1 MQCARLDRPQGFRV
15 RIAILAIVCL
25 AAAVLQIAWTATAS
39 AATLDRVRQT
49 GKLTLG
55 YRTDAPPFS
64 HKDESGNPD
73 GYAVSLCKAVAEK
86 VKSDLSLPDL
96 AVEWVPVTGEDQ
108 FKAVQESKVDLLC
121 GAADTLANRK
131 DVDFSIPIFP
141 GGIGALL
148 RADAPAGLREVL
160 SGRPPSGPLWRG
172 YPAQILEKQVFSVVA
187 GTPSEKWLSDQL
199 YKFELTA
206 KVAPVEGYD
215 AGVQSVL
222 DRSSN
227 VFFADRSILL
237 DAAKRSASPGDLK
250 VLERQF
256 TYVPFAL
263 ALERNDADFRLVVD
277 RTLSQFFGSD
287 EFHSL
292 YVKWFGKPDE
302 NAAMFF
308 RLSTLS
314 E

>member
-1 MQCARLDRPQGFRV
+1 MQCARLDRPHGFRV
-15 RIAILAIVCL
+15 RIATLAIASL
-25 AAAVLQIAWTATAS
+25 AAAVLPIAWTATAS

-55 YRTDAPPFS
+55 YRTDARPFS
-64 HKDESGNPD
+64 YKDESGNPD
-73 GYAVSLCKAVAEK
+73 GYAVSLCKVVAEK
-86 VKSDLSLPDL
+86 MKSDLSLHDL

-108 FKAVQESKVDLLC
+108 FKAMQENKVDLLC
-121 GAADTLANRK
+121 GAADTLASRK

-148 RADAPAGLREVL
+148 RADAPVGLKEVL

-187 GTPSEKWLSDQL
+187 GTPSEKWLNDRL
-199 YKFELTA
+199 DEFELTA
-206 KVAPVEGYD
+206 KVAPVKGYE

-222 DRSSN
+222 NRTSN

-237 DAAKRSASPGDLK
+237 DAAKRSASPGDLT

-256 TYVPFAL
+256 TYVPLAL

-277 RTLSQFFGSD
+277 RTLSQFFGTD

-302 NAAMFF
+302 NAATFF
-308 RLSTLS
+308 KLSTLS

>member
-1 MQCARLDRPQGFRV
+1 MQCARSDRPQGFRV

-64 HKDESGNPD
+64 QKDESGNPD
-73 GYAVSLCKAVAEK
+73 GYAVSLCKDVAER
-86 VKSDLSLPDL
+86 VKSYLTLPDL
-96 AVEWVPVTGEDQ
+96 AVEWVPVTSEDQ
-108 FKAVQESKVDLLC
+108 FKAVQENKVDLLC
-121 GAADTLANRK
+121 GAADTLASRK

-199 YKFELTA
+199 DKFELTA

-237 DAAKRSASPGDLK
+237 DAAKRTTSPGDLT
-250 VLERQF
+250 VLRRQF
-256 TYVPFAL
+256 TYVPLAL

-277 RTLSQFFGSD
+277 RALSQFFGSD

-302 NAAMFF
+302 SAATFF

>member
-1 MQCARLDRPQGFRV
+1 MQCAQLDRPHGLRV
-15 RIAILAIVCL
+15 RIATIAIASLAG
-25 AAAVLQIAWTATAS
+25 AVLQIAWAATAS
-39 AATLDRVRQT
+39 AATLDRVRET

-55 YRTDAPPFS
+55 YRTDARPFS
-64 HKDESGNPD
+64 YKDETGNAD
-73 GYAVSLCKAVAEK
+73 GYAVALCKQIVEQL
-86 VKSDLSLPDL
+86 KSQQGLSTLT
-96 AVEWVPVTGEDQ
+96 VEWVPVTGEDQ
-108 FKAVQESKVDLLC
+108 FKAVQGNKVDLLC
-121 GAADTLANRK
+121 GAAETLASRK

-148 RADAPAGLREVL
+148 RADAPVGLREVL

-172 YPAQILEKQVFSVVA
+172 YPAQVLEKQVFSVVA
-187 GTPSEKWLSDQL
+187 GTPSETWLHDRLNEFQ
-199 YKFELTA
+199 LTA
-206 KVAPVEGYD
+206 KVLPVEGYE

-237 DAAKRSASPGDLK
+237 DAAKRSPSARDLM

-256 TYVPFAL
+256 TYVPLAF

-287 EFHSL
+287 EFRSL

-302 NAAMFF
+302 SAATFF
-308 RLSTLS
+308 RRSTLS

>member
-1 MQCARLDRPQGFRV
+1 
-15 RIAILAIVCL
+15 
-25 AAAVLQIAWTATAS
+25 LQIAWAATTS

-55 YRTDAPPFS
+55 YRADARPFS
-64 HKDESGNPD
+64 YRDESGNPD
-73 GYAVSLCKAVAEK
+73 GYSVALCKQIAERL
-86 VKSDLSLPDL
+86 KSEQGL
-96 AVEWVPVTGEDQ
+96 ANLTVEWAPVTGEDQ
-108 FKAVQESKVDLLC
+108 FKAVQDNKVDLLC
-121 GAADTLANRK
+121 GAAETLASRK

-148 RADAPAGLREVL
+148 RADAPTGLKEVL

-172 YPAQILEKQVFSVVA
+172 YPAQVLEKQIFSVVA
-187 GTPSEKWLSDQL
+187 GTPSEKWLHDRLNEFQ
-199 YKFELTA
+199 LTA
-206 KVAPVEGYD
+206 KVVPVEGYD
-215 AGVQSVL
+215 AGIQSVL

-237 DAAKRSASPGDLK
+237 DAAKRSPSAGDLT

-256 TYVPFAL
+256 TYAPLAL

-302 NAAMFF
+302 SAASFF

>member
-1 MQCARLDRPQGFRV
+1 MQCARLDRPHGFRV
-15 RIAILAIVCL
+15 RIATLAIASL
-25 AAAVLQIAWTATAS
+25 AAAGLQIAWAATTS

-55 YRTDAPPFS
+55 YRTDARPFS
-64 HKDESGNPD
+64 YRDESGNPD
-73 GYAVSLCKAVAEK
+73 GYSVALCKQIAERL
-86 VKSDLSLPDL
+86 KSEQGLSNLT
-96 AVEWVPVTGEDQ
+96 VEWAPVTGEDQ
-108 FKAVQESKVDLLC
+108 FKAVQDNKVDLLC
-121 GAADTLANRK
+121 GAAETLASRK

-148 RADAPAGLREVL
+148 RADAPTGLKEVL

-172 YPAQILEKQVFSVVA
+172 YPAQVLEKQIFSVVA
-187 GTPSEKWLSDQL
+187 GTPSEKWLHDRLNEFQ
-199 YKFELTA
+199 LTA
-206 KVAPVEGYD
+206 KVVPVEGYD
-215 AGVQSVL
+215 AGIQSVL

-237 DAAKRSASPGDLK
+237 DAAKRSPSAGDLT

-256 TYVPFAL
+256 TYAPLAL
-263 ALERNDADFRLVVD
+263 ALERNDADLRLVVD

-302 NAAMFF
+302 SAASFF

>member
-1 MQCARLDRPQGFRV
+1 MQRAQLDRPQGYRV
-15 RIAILAIVCL
+15 RVVILVIVSL
-25 AAAVLQIAWTATAS
+25 AAAVLQVAWTATAS

-55 YRTDAPPFS
+55 YRTDARPFS
-64 HKDESGNPD
+64 YKDEFGNPD
-73 GYAVSLCKAVAEK
+73 GYAVSLCKNVAEK
-86 VKSDLSLPDL
+86 MKSDLGLPDL

-121 GAADTLANRK
+121 GAADTLASRK

-148 RADAPAGLREVL
+148 RADAPVGLKEVL

-172 YPAQILEKQVFSVVA
+172 YPAQIIEKQVFSVVA
-187 GTPSEKWLSDQL
+187 GTPSEKWVQDRLD
-199 YKFELTA
+199 KFELTA
-206 KVAPVEGYD
+206 KVVPVEGYD

-237 DAAKRSASPGDLK
+237 DAAKRSASPGDLT
-250 VLERQF
+250 VLDRQF
-256 TYVPFAL
+256 TYVPLAL

-302 NAAMFF
+302 SAAMFF

>member
-1 MQCARLDRPQGFRV
+1 M
-15 RIAILAIVCL
+15 
-25 AAAVLQIAWTATAS
+25 
-39 AATLDRVRQT
+39 
-49 GKLTLG
+49 
-55 YRTDAPPFS
+55 
-64 HKDESGNPD
+64 
-73 GYAVSLCKAVAEK
+73 
-86 VKSDLSLPDL
+86 
-96 AVEWVPVTGEDQ
+96 EWAPVTGEDQ
-108 FKAVQESKVDLLC
+108 FKAVQDNKIDLLC
-121 GAADTLANRK
+121 GAAETLASRK

-148 RADAPAGLREVL
+148 RADAPTGLKEVL
-160 SGRPPSGPLWRG
+160 SGRPASGPLWRG
-172 YPAQILEKQVFSVVA
+172 YPAQVLEKQVFSVVA
-187 GTPSEKWLSDQL
+187 GTPSEKWLHDRLNEFQ
-199 YKFELTA
+199 LTA
-206 KVAPVEGYD
+206 KVVPVEGYD

-227 VFFADRSILL
+227 VFFADRSIVL
-237 DAAKRSASPGDLK
+237 DAAKRSPSAGDLM

-256 TYVPFAL
+256 TYAPLAL
-263 ALERNDADFRLVVD
+263 ALEQNDADFRLVVD

-302 NAAMFF
+302 SAATFF

>member
-1 MQCARLDRPQGFRV
+1 MLFR
-15 RIAILAIVCL
+15 
-25 AAAVLQIAWTATAS
+25 S
-39 AATLDRVRQT
+39 
-49 GKLTLG
+49 
-55 YRTDAPPFS
+55 
-64 HKDESGNPD
+64 
-73 GYAVSLCKAVAEK
+73 VSLCKNVAEK
-86 VKSDLSLPDL
+86 MKSDLGLPDL

-121 GAADTLANRK
+121 GAADTLASRK

-148 RADAPAGLREVL
+148 RADAPVGLKEVL

-172 YPAQILEKQVFSVVA
+172 YPAQVIEKQVFSVVA
-187 GTPSEKWLSDQL
+187 GTPSEKWVQDRLNQ
-199 YKFELTA
+199 FELTA

-256 TYVPFAL
+256 TYVPLAL
-263 ALERNDADFRLVVD
+263 ALEQIGRASCRERV
-277 RTLSQFFGSD
+277 
-287 EFHSL
+287 
-292 YVKWFGKPDE
+292 
-302 NAAMFF
+302 
-308 RLSTLS
+308 
-314 E
+314 

>member
-1 MQCARLDRPQGFRV
+1 MQCARLDRPHGFRV
-15 RIAILAIVCL
+15 RIATLAIASL
-25 AAAVLQIAWTATAS
+25 AAAGLQIAWAATTS

-55 YRTDAPPFS
+55 YRTDAWPFS
-64 HKDESGNPD
+64 YRDESGNPD
-73 GYAVSLCKAVAEK
+73 GYSVALCKQIAERL
-86 VKSDLSLPDL
+86 KSEQGL
-96 AVEWVPVTGEDQ
+96 ANLTVEWAPVTGEDQ
-108 FKAVQESKVDLLC
+108 FKAVQDNKVDLLC
-121 GAADTLANRK
+121 GAAETLASRK

-148 RADAPAGLREVL
+148 RADAPTGLKEVL

-172 YPAQILEKQVFSVVA
+172 YPAQVLEKQVFSVVA
-187 GTPSEKWLSDQL
+187 GTPSEKWLHDRLNEFQ
-199 YKFELTA
+199 LTA
-206 KVAPVEGYD
+206 KVVPVEGYD
-215 AGVQSVL
+215 AGIQSVL

-237 DAAKRSASPGDLK
+237 DAAKRSPSAGDLT

-256 TYVPFAL
+256 TYAPLAL

-302 NAAMFF
+302 SAATFF
-308 RLSTLS
+308 RQSTLS

>member
-1 MQCARLDRPQGFRV
+1 MQCARLDRPHGFRV
-15 RIAILAIVCL
+15 RIATLAIASL
-25 AAAVLQIAWTATAS
+25 AAAGLQIAWAATTS

-55 YRTDAPPFS
+55 YRTDAWPFS
-64 HKDESGNPD
+64 YRDESGNPD
-73 GYAVSLCKAVAEK
+73 GYSVALCKQIAERL
-86 VKSDLSLPDL
+86 KSEQGL
-96 AVEWVPVTGEDQ
+96 ANLTVEWAPVTGEDQ
-108 FKAVQESKVDLLC
+108 FKAVQDNKVDLLC
-121 GAADTLANRK
+121 GAAETLASRK

-148 RADAPAGLREVL
+148 RADAPTGLKEVL

-172 YPAQILEKQVFSVVA
+172 YPAQVLEKQIFSVVA
-187 GTPSEKWLSDQL
+187 GTPSEKWLHDRLNEFQ
-199 YKFELTA
+199 LTA
-206 KVAPVEGYD
+206 KVVPVEGYD
-215 AGVQSVL
+215 AGIQSVL

-237 DAAKRSASPGDLK
+237 DAAKRSPSAGDLT

-256 TYVPFAL
+256 TYAPLAL

-277 RTLSQFFGSD
+277 RTLSQFFGSE

-292 YVKWFGKPDE
+292 YAKWFGKPDE
-302 NAAMFF
+302 SAATFF